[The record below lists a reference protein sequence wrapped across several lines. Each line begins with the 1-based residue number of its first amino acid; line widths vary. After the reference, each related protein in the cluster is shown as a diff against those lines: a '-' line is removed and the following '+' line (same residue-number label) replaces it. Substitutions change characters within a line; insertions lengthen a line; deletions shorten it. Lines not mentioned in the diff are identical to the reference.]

1 MSGGEAR
8 AKVELLLKQLLGT
21 TELAVDAAGNWPIRW
36 GSAIYFVRAVESPMA
51 PAFVQVFSPLLG
63 GVQKSAGLLEALND
77 INVQVVFA
85 RVAWVN
91 GMVMASTELL
101 AETLDLQELQAA
113 CATIAQLADTYDNAL
128 QGRFGGQISFPEDAA
143 AAAGGGQSPQPQALT
158 EQEAIME
165 LQKNMET
172 SRMVQNILNSNW

>member
-1 MSGGEAR
+1 MSGEEAR
-8 AKVELLLKQLLGT
+8 AKVEQLLKQLLGT
-21 TELAVDAAGNWPIRW
+21 TELAVDAAGNWPIRM

-63 GVQKSAGLLEALND
+63 EVEKSPGLLEALND

-91 GMVMASTELL
+91 GMVMASSELL
-101 AETLDLQELQAA
+101 AETLDLQELHAA

-128 QGRFGGQISFPEDAA
+128 QGRFGGQISFPGDAA
-143 AAAGGGQSPQPQALT
+143 AAAGGGQTPQPQALT